1 MSQQVNDPLLPV
13 IILVRPQMGENIGAA
28 ARVMANFGLRELR
41 IVNPRDGWPNP
52 RADALAGHALEV
64 VQQATLYATTQEAV
78 ADLQVTFATSARDR
92 DMRKPVMEPHEAME
106 HVTADRAR
114 GVRTGIIF
122 GPERTG
128 LENDDMASADA
139 ILTMPTDAAC
149 PSINLSHAVGI
160 VAYAWSRTGG
170 RPVPQPVAEK
180 EGAELPAS
188 KADIEGM
195 FAHLEGALDAMGYWK
210 EPTKKPYMWK
220 NIRATLMRA
229 QMTAGE
235 VQTWRGIIRALAGR

>member
-1 MSQQVNDPLLPV
+1 
-13 IILVRPQMGENIGAA
+13 MGENIGAA

-41 IVNPRDGWPNP
+41 IVNPRDGWPNA

-64 VQQATLYATTQEAV
+64 VQRTRVFATTQEAV

-92 DMRKPVMEPHEAME
+92 DMRKPVMEPHEAVAQL
-106 HVTADRAR
+106 HADAAK
-114 GVRTGIIF
+114 GLRTGILF

-128 LENDDMASADA
+128 LENDDLASADA

-160 VAYAWSRTGG
+160 VAYAWSRVDG
-170 RPVPQPVAEK
+170 RALPAEGEK

-195 FAHLEGALDAMGYWK
+195 FGHLEGALDAAGYWK
-210 EPTKKPYMWK
+210 EPAKKPYMWK

-229 QMTAGE
+229 QMTVGE